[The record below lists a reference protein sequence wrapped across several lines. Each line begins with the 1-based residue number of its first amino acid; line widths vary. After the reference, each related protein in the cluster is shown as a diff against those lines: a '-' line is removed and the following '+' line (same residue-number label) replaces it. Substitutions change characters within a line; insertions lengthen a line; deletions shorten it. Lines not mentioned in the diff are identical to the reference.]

1 MFLFSMRSIAQKDI
15 ALRFLVHF
23 VGDMHQPLHLT
34 GRMRGGNDGKSR
46 ARRRQGG
53 W

>member
-1 MFLFSMRSIAQKDI
+1 MPGSVAQKDI

-34 GRMRGGNDGKSR
+34 GRMRGGNDGESR
-46 ARRRQGG
+46 GRGEGG
-53 W
+53 C